1 MRRVLVTGG
10 SGFLGSNAVRA
21 LAAHPDVSLVVSGDV
36 RPPAGAV
43 PDGVV
48 VEACDVTDAAAVA
61 SVVQQHDID
70 TVVHLAAIVNP
81 GGLSEELERR
91 VDVDGTRNVLEAAVA
106 GGVTRIVVSSS
117 GAAYGYHP
125 DNPDWLTEDDPIRG
139 NEEFSYSRHKRL
151 VEEMLA
157 GYRAEHPE
165 LGQVV
170 LRIGTIL
177 GPTVANQITA
187 LWDGPRILRVAGS
200 ESPFVFV
207 WVDDVVG
214 AIVRGATGDVTGAF
228 NVAGDGRVTVTEIAE
243 ALGKRTVTVPPGVL
257 AAALRAGRAL
267 KLTVHGPER
276 VGFLRY
282 RPVLDNTRLK
292 RELGYTPGKTSR
304 EAFDAYLAARATAR
318 AASPAAS

>member
-21 LAAHPDVSLVVSGDV
+21 LAAHPEVELVVSGDV
-36 RPPAGAV
+36 RPPAASV
-43 PDGVV
+43 PDRVI
-48 VEACDVTDAAAVA
+48 VEPCDVTDAAAVA
-61 SVVQQHDID
+61 SVVERHAID
-70 TVVHLAAIVNP
+70 TIVHLAAIVNP
-81 GGLSEELERR
+81 GGLSEDVEYR
-91 VDVDGTRNVLEAAVA
+91 VDVEGTRNVLEAAVA
-106 GGVTRIVVSSS
+106 RGVTRIVVSSS
-117 GAAYGYHP
+117 GAAYGYHA
-125 DNPDWLTEDDPIRG
+125 DNPEWLTEDDVIRG

-151 VEEMLA
+151 VEELLA
-157 GYRAEHPE
+157 TYRSRHPS

-187 LWDGPRILRVAGS
+187 LWDGRRILRISGS

-228 NVAGDGRVTVTEIAE
+228 NVAGDGKVTVTEIAA
-243 ALGKRTVTVPPGVL
+243 ALGKRTITVPPRLLTAVL
-257 AAALRAGRAL
+257 AVAHALR
-267 KLTVHGPER
+267 LTVHGPER

-292 RELGYTPGKTSR
+292 QVLGYTPAKTSR
-304 EAFDAYLAARATAR
+304 EAFDAYLAAR
-318 AASPAAS
+318 

>member
-10 SGFLGSNAVRA
+10 SGFLGSSTVRA
-21 LAAHPDVSLVVSGDV
+21 LVAHPEVELVVSGDV
-36 RPPAGAV
+36 RPPAASA
-43 PDGVV
+43 PDGVI
-48 VEACDVTDAAAVA
+48 VESCDVTDAATVA
-61 SVVQQHDID
+61 SVVERQAID
-70 TVVHLAAIVNP
+70 TIVHLAAIVNP
-81 GGLSEELERR
+81 GGLSEDVEYR
-91 VDVDGTRNVLEAAVA
+91 VDVEGTRNVLDAAVA

-117 GAAYGYHP
+117 GAAYGYHA
-125 DNPDWLTEDDPIRG
+125 DNPEWLTEDDAIRG

-151 VEEMLA
+151 VEELLA
-157 GYRAEHPE
+157 TYRSQHPS

-187 LWDGPRILRVAGS
+187 LWDAPRILRISGS

-228 NVAGDGRVTVTEIAE
+228 NVAGDGRVTVNEIAA
-243 ALGKRTVTVPPGVL
+243 ALGKRTITVQPGLLV
-257 AAALRAGRAL
+257 AALGVGHAL
-267 KLTVHGPER
+267 RLTVHGPER

-292 RELGYTPGKTSR
+292 QVLGYTPAKTSH
-304 EAFDAYLAARATAR
+304 EAFDAYLAARASR
-318 AASPAAS
+318 

>member
-21 LAAHPDVSLVVSGDV
+21 LAAHPDVELVVSGDV
-36 RPPAGAV
+36 RPPAASV
-43 PDGVV
+43 PEGVI
-48 VEACDVTDAAAVA
+48 VESCDVTDASAVA
-61 SVVQQHDID
+61 SVVERHAID

-81 GGLSEELERR
+81 GGLSEDVEYR
-91 VDVDGTRNVLEAAVA
+91 VDVEGTRNVLEACVA
-106 GGVTRIVVSSS
+106 HGVSRIVVSSS
-117 GAAYGYHP
+117 GAAYGYHA
-125 DNPDWLTEDDPIRG
+125 DNPDWLTEDDAIRG

-151 VEEMLA
+151 VEELLA
-157 GYRAEHPE
+157 TYRAEHPSI
-165 LGQVV
+165 GQVV

-187 LWDGPRILRVAGS
+187 LWDGPRILRIAGS
-200 ESPFVFV
+200 DSPFVFI

-228 NVAGDGRVTVTEIAE
+228 NVAGDGRMSVTEIAA
-243 ALGKRTVTVPPGVL
+243 ALGKRTITLPPALLTAVLGVGH
-257 AAALRAGRAL
+257 ALR
-267 KLTVHGPER
+267 LTVHGPER

-292 RELGYTPGKTSR
+292 RELGYTPAKTSR
-304 EAFDAYLAARATAR
+304 EAFDAYLAARAAR
-318 AASPAAS
+318 